1 MITAMPPPLRAT
13 LCAVAA
19 AMAADP
25 DGWWIIGS
33 AAVALHGGDAGRV
46 RDVDLLV
53 DANIV
58 GGLLSRLGIRPMAMA
73 PDPLFH
79 SAVFARWDGLPLPVE
94 VMAGFCVAVQNT
106 WHDVTPISRQRI
118 MVDGSTVFVPEREE
132 LLALL
137 RLFGRPKDLARAGS
151 LARREPG

>member
-1 MITAMPPPLRAT
+1 MMPPPLRAT
-13 LCAVAA
+13 LRAVAV
-19 AMAADP
+19 AMADVP

-94 VMAGFCVAVQNT
+94 VMAGFRVAVQDA
-106 WHDVTPISRQRI
+106 WRDVTLLSRRRI
-118 MVDGSTVFVPEREE
+118 MVDGSAMFVPEREE
-132 LLALL
+132 LLELL
-137 RLFGRPKDLARAGS
+137 RLFGRPKDLIRAEA